1 MNMLY
6 IDDFIIWTQ
15 NLKEQDILD
24 LRKNII
30 EILAKN
36 KLNKKAMGLELEE
49 YEQEAVLDLNSCS
62 DEEEV

>member
-30 EILAKN
+30 EILSKN